1 MIIRNIEFKHKKDA
15 LAYFKNI
22 VNSYKPIQTINE
34 NDFKD
39 LVELIENHPDKEE
52 KIVCGIKKNQV
63 IKVRYKTKY
72 FELIRKDGS
81 TEVFSYRKR
90 INSESNPLAKFR
102 KTCSET
108 ISEDLRNVTMNKEN
122 R

>member
-15 LAYFKNI
+15 LVYFKNI
-22 VNSYKPIQTINE
+22 VNSYEPIQTINE

-63 IKVRYKTKY
+63 IEVRYKTKC

>member
-1 MIIRNIEFKHKKDA
+1 M
-15 LAYFKNI
+15 
-22 VNSYKPIQTINE
+22 
-34 NDFKD
+34 
-39 LVELIENHPDKEE
+39 
-52 KIVCGIKKNQV
+52 VCGIKKNQV
-63 IKVRYKTKY
+63 IEVRYKTKY

-90 INSESNPLAKFR
+90 INGESNPLAKFR

>member
-15 LAYFKNI
+15 LVYFKNI

-63 IKVRYKTKY
+63 IEVRYKTKY

-90 INSESNPLAKFR
+90 INVESNPLAKFR

>member
-22 VNSYKPIQTINE
+22 VNSYEPIQTIND

-63 IKVRYKTKY
+63 IEVRYKTKC

>member
-15 LAYFKNI
+15 LVYFKNI

>member
-22 VNSYKPIQTINE
+22 VNSYEPIQTIND

-52 KIVCGIKKNQV
+52 KLYAELKKSGN
-63 IKVRYKTKY
+63 
-72 FELIRKDGS
+72 
-81 TEVFSYRKR
+81 
-90 INSESNPLAKFR
+90 
-102 KTCSET
+102 
-108 ISEDLRNVTMNKEN
+108 
-122 R
+122 

>member
-22 VNSYKPIQTINE
+22 VNSYEPIQTIND

-90 INSESNPLAKFR
+90 INGESNPLAKFR

>member
-63 IKVRYKTKY
+63 IEVRYKTKY

>member
-63 IKVRYKTKY
+63 IEVRYKTKC

>member
-63 IKVRYKTKY
+63 IKVRYETKY
-72 FELIRKDGS
+72 FELIRKDDS

-90 INSESNPLAKFR
+90 INVESNPLAKFR